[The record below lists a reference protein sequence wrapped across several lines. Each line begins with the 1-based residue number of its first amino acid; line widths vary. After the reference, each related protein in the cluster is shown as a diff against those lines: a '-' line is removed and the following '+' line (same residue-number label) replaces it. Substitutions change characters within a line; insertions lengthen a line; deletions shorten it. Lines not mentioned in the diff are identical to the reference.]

1 MNEDDYIVVRNGLST
16 GVPFQGTIT
25 GNTLPPSFES
35 THSSGAITITFKSGT
50 GLTKPGFK
58 ATFSC
63 TALAVDDVVNSKDV
77 ALSPNPVKNQFTLKG
92 INKMVSVELYD
103 ISGKLVKQF
112 DQESLSKNAFDV
124 SRLKIGNYVV
134 KVKTDNDT
142 FTKKLIKE

>member
-1 MNEDDYIVVRNGLST
+1 
-16 GVPFQGTIT
+16 
-25 GNTLPPSFES
+25 
-35 THSSGAITITFKSGT
+35 
-50 GLTKPGFK
+50 
-58 ATFSC
+58 
-63 TALAVDDVVNSKDV
+63 
-77 ALSPNPVKNQFTLKG
+77 LSPNPVKNQFTLKG

-124 SRLKIGNYVV
+124 SRLKTGNYVV

>member
-1 MNEDDYIVVRNGLST
+1 
-16 GVPFQGTIT
+16 
-25 GNTLPPSFES
+25 
-35 THSSGAITITFKSGT
+35 
-50 GLTKPGFK
+50 
-58 ATFSC
+58 
-63 TALAVDDVVNSKDV
+63 
-77 ALSPNPVKNQFTLKG
+77 
-92 INKMVSVELYD
+92 MVSVELYD